1 MEKDTETKL
10 LGHAQVNLVE
20 QIFRLIE
27 GNEGRVETESDWKAV
42 ALLFELYKL
51 DRPEEYRE
59 FLERMK
65 ENRLATSHNNAIVKD
80 DSGDMVQHALEIPAR
95 FNQYLSVV
103 FPKID
108 YTMKFCQR
116 LARELPILKMTDNL

>member
-80 DSGDMVQHALEIPAR
+80 DAGDMVQHALEIPAR

>member
-65 ENRLATSHNNAIVKD
+65 ENRLATFHNNAIVKD
-80 DSGDMVQHALEIPAR
+80 DAGDMVQHALEIPAR